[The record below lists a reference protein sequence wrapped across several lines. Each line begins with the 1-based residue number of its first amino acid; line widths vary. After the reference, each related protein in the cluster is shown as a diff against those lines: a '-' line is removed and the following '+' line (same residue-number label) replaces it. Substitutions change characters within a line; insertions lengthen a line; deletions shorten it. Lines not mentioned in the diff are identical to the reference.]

1 MNFNAPCE
9 DSAPSKRH
17 AKLISV
23 TPAHAGAG
31 QHPTLEAACPG
42 PAFAGSLGQRK
53 VSGNKSG
60 GLTVYRVRDG
70 NEEMADATPQAVA
83 AGRFERVVMPHLDA
97 AYNLARWLVRN
108 TQDAEDIVQEAY
120 LRAFKFFGGF
130 QGGDGR
136 AWLLKI
142 VRNTSYTFLEKNR
155 PASLTEEFDEKVH
168 VREERVPDVEESM
181 MRSVES
187 RMLREAL
194 EELPVNFREVL
205 VMRELEGLSYKEIAE
220 LVGAPIGTV
229 MSGLARGRERLREA
243 LLRARAK
250 EGTRG
255 L

>member
-1 MNFNAPCE
+1 
-9 DSAPSKRH
+9 
-17 AKLISV
+17 
-23 TPAHAGAG
+23 
-31 QHPTLEAACPG
+31 
-42 PAFAGSLGQRK
+42 
-53 VSGNKSG
+53 
-60 GLTVYRVRDG
+60 
-70 NEEMADATPQAVA
+70 MADATPQAVA